1 MSAKKKICVAGCSVS
16 DYTEVLNPY
25 GKILADSLNLEYL
38 HEGGGCG
45 SNARIWRRVTNHVLN
60 GNLGRN
66 DILIVQYTEVIRT
79 EFWSAL
85 PPFPSPVTSPDEEP
99 WSDGGRIL
107 RWKPCANEWQ
117 PNPEEKDFFEMYEK
131 YFVSVDFA
139 VNNFKVNN
147 FNFQNMLKNCG
158 IKTIFFTTTR
168 IGPGTEKMPYVDEYF
183 KPYEF
188 FEDSKEDR
196 SQNLAP
202 GDTCHFSQLGHN
214 TVAKNIEEH
223 IIKLGCI
230 VNE

>member
-45 SNARIWRRVTNHVLN
+45 SNARIWRRVTNHILN

-99 WSDGGRIL
+99 WADGGRIL

-117 PNPEEKDFFEMYEK
+117 PNPEEKDFFEKQTHVIFGTNFDKPIHNMPNTLETIE
-131 YFVSVDFA
+131 FDFCSV
-139 VNNFKVNN
+139 
-147 FNFQNMLKNCG
+147 
-158 IKTIFFTTTR
+158 
-168 IGPGTEKMPYVDEYF
+168 
-183 KPYEF
+183 
-188 FEDSKEDR
+188 
-196 SQNLAP
+196 
-202 GDTCHFSQLGHN
+202 
-214 TVAKNIEEH
+214 NIENGSVS
-223 IIKLGCI
+223 IKFCVSFFMTNTLTP
-230 VNE
+230 